1 MPQGDDL
8 VHTMLR
14 DAWTRLDHRV
24 RHRLRTKTVVAL
36 SAILLLLS
44 LTMAY
49 LGHALLRRSA
59 QDMDQK
65 AMEDMVVHFQ
75 RGVLGGTAS
84 YLSHKV
90 GDWSI
95 WDPTVSFVHNRN
107 PDYITF
113 NLTPQLF
120 IESHVE
126 LVAFFDRRG
135 QVVHARSFDVD
146 RGADRTLPA
155 QLKTLFDQTAL
166 QPLLEGSRETLSG
179 LVTMDQQLWLVAL
192 RPIRSPGT
200 PAIHGAMLMGHLL
213 DEPGMNYMAR
223 TWDQPFTL
231 QRLDP
236 ATSPPIPET
245 RLLAP
250 GLACGKGLP
259 SGQGLVIHCV
269 VDDLFGR
276 PAARLTAMRTGLSG
290 SLVHRARNL
299 YLVGLAICM
308 VLFALCTTW
317 LLYRLIFG
325 RLERLQGDLVKL
337 GTARDLSSR
346 LEITGHDELSMLATT
361 INTMLGELGHARQI
375 EARERQLDR
384 LFHKTF
390 VAKCIVEGETIV
402 LCNQSFADLFG
413 ARHPEELIG
422 KPIRSLFFDP
432 GFIDAYRASGL
443 QQGGELEVDELTFTR
458 ADGRQRTVRARL
470 FRNTD
475 PLQPDRVVSV
485 EGFFLDIT
493 AQEEQRR
500 YYRQLFDLAT
510 EAITVFDFTGRVY
523 DMNLKTCELLGLDR
537 ETVLREGFDWRAC
550 VDPDDLKQIESSLAK
565 LYDGGN
571 DTARLEITL
580 LHRDGPRWP
589 VLASYRRLERRFD
602 WASDR
607 LLVVMTDIRALK
619 ALEAELRSMSFQDGL
634 TGLYNKRFLEQAMRM
649 ACERR
654 DGMVGLI
661 VVDVNYLK
669 LVNDTLGHAAGDT
682 LLQRTANL
690 LKATCR
696 SADLCARTGG
706 DEFCVLLQQATRE
719 EVDRVMQ
726 RLKEG
731 MLQERQKGEGIPF
744 SLAMGAAWL
753 QTPCEPQA
761 LLEQADQAMYL
772 DKASQKRQ
780 DRAAGFIA
788 FDPRAGSIKNPTG
801 FDNSSTG

>member
-1 MPQGDDL
+1 MHDSLHGQ
-8 VHTMLR
+8 LR
-14 DAWTRLDHRV
+14 NLDHRV
-24 RHRLRTKTVVAL
+24 RHRLRTKTVLAL
-36 SAILLLLS
+36 SAMLLLVS
-44 LTMAY
+44 LALAY
-49 LGHALLRRSA
+49 LGHALLRHSA

-65 AMEDMVVHFQ
+65 ALEDLAVRFD
-75 RGVLGGTAS
+75 RGVLGGTAN
-84 YLSHKV
+84 YLSQKV

-95 WDPTVSFVHNRN
+95 WDATVTFVHNRN
-107 PDYITF
+107 PDYISF

-126 LVAFFDRRG
+126 LVAFFDRQG
-135 QVVHARSFDVD
+135 QIVHARSLDVD
-146 RGADRTLPA
+146 HKADRALPA
-155 QLKTLFDQTAL
+155 QLETLFHQATL
-166 QPLLEGSRETLSG
+166 QPLLDGSRETLSG

-192 RPIRSPGT
+192 RPIRSPGK
-200 PAIHGAMLMGHLL
+200 PAIHGAMLMGHVL
-213 DEPGMNYMAR
+213 DGPGMSYMAR

-236 ATSPPIPET
+236 GTSLPMPGS

-259 SGQGLVIHCV
+259 SGHRLAIHCT

-276 PAARLTAMRTGLSG
+276 PAARLTAMRTGLAG
-290 SLVHRARNL
+290 SLVQRAMNL
-299 YLVGLAICM
+299 YLAGLAICA
-308 VLFALCTTW
+308 VFFALGTTW

-325 RLERLQGDLVKL
+325 RLEGLQGDLMKL
-337 GTARDLSSR
+337 GASRDLSSR
-346 LEITGHDELSMLATT
+346 LEITGHDELSMLAAT
-361 INTMLGELGHARQI
+361 INTMLAELGHARQI

-413 ARHPEELIG
+413 HGSPEELIG
-422 KPIRSLFFDP
+422 KPIRSLFADP
-432 GFIDAYRASGL
+432 GFIDAYRAHGL
-443 QQGGELEVDELTFTR
+443 EHDGELKADELTFTR
-458 ADGRQRTVRARL
+458 ADGRRRTVRARL
-470 FRNTD
+470 FYNTD

-493 AQEEQRR
+493 AQEEQGR
-500 YYRQLFDLAT
+500 YYRQLFDLAS
-510 EAITVFDFTGRVY
+510 EAIAVFDGTGRVY
-523 DMNLKTCELLGLDR
+523 DVNLKACELMGLDR
-537 ETVLREGFDWRAC
+537 ETVLHEGFDWRAC
-550 VDPDDLKQIESSLAK
+550 VEPDDLKHIESALAR
-565 LYDGGN
+565 LLDGGG

-602 WASDR
+602 WESDR
-607 LLVVMTDIRALK
+607 LLVVMTDIRTLK
-619 ALEAELRSMSFQDGL
+619 ALEAELRTMSFQDGL
-634 TGLYNKRFLEQAMRM
+634 TGLYNKRFLEQSLRM

-654 DGMVGLI
+654 HGMVGLI

-669 LVNDTLGHAAGDT
+669 LVNDTLGHIAGDN

-690 LKATCR
+690 LKTTCR
-696 SADLCARTGG
+696 GADLCARTGG
-706 DEFCVLLQQATRE
+706 DEFCILLQQATRE
-719 EVDRVMQ
+719 EVDRVVQ
-726 RLKEG
+726 RLKEA
-731 MLQERQKGEGIPF
+731 MLQERQRNDGIPF

-780 DRAAGFIA
+780 DRAGGFIA
-788 FDPRAGSIKNPTG
+788 FYPRAGSIKNPLA
-801 FDNSSTG
+801 STMQPPDDEAAKP